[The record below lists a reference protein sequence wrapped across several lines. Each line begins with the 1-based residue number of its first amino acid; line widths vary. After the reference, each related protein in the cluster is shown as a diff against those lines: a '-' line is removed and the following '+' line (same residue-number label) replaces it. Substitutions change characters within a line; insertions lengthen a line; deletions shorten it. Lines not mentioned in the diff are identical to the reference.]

1 MELIV
6 VLAFYVFFFSGLV
19 GGIFYISQWYWQ
31 VQRFR
36 AGKESM
42 IEMLERYQQTNVLL
56 IAKKSMGTPE
66 RIYDYER
73 ENNV

>member
-1 MELIV
+1 MEAIV
-6 VLAFYVFFFSGLV
+6 ILSIYLLATSAIV
-19 GGIFYISQWYWQ
+19 GAIFWLSQLYWALE
-31 VQRFR
+31 RSNTSK
-36 AGKESM
+36 ASM

-66 RIYDYER
+66 RIYDQER

>member
-6 VLAFYVFFFSGLV
+6 VLAFYLFFFGGIV
-19 GGIFYISQWYWQ
+19 GGIYYLSQWYWQ
-31 VQRFR
+31 VQRCK

-42 IEMLERYQQTNVLL
+42 IEMMERYRKTTVLL
-56 IAKKSMGTPE
+56 IAKESMGTPG

-73 ENNV
+73 EIK

>member
-1 MELIV
+1 MEAIV
-6 VLAFYVFFFSGLV
+6 ILSIYLLATSAIV
-19 GGIFYISQWYWQ
+19 GAIFWLSQLYWALE
-31 VQRFR
+31 RSNTS
-36 AGKESM
+36 KESM

-66 RIYDYER
+66 RIYDQER

>member
-6 VLAFYVFFFSGLV
+6 VLAFYLFFFGGIV
-19 GGIFYISQWYWQ
+19 GGIYYLSQWYWQ
-31 VQRFR
+31 VQRCK

-42 IEMLERYQQTNVLL
+42 IEMMERYRKTTVLL
-56 IAKKSMGTPE
+56 IAKESMGTPE

-73 ENNV
+73 EIK

>member
-1 MELIV
+1 MEAIV
-6 VLAFYVFFFSGLV
+6 ILSIYLLAISAIV
-19 GGIFYISQWYWQ
+19 GAIFWLSRLYWALE
-31 VQRFR
+31 RSNTS
-36 AGKESM
+36 KESM